1 MDVAF
6 GDYADMFYAQAQ
18 AQAKANKGKS
28 SLNLVVVA
36 DGYDAVA
43 NTMEVLA
50 LPGSGIVT
58 PKNLVGKT
66 VGTAPAEV
74 MPSNVQ
80 GMPYSLETV
89 ATQSVLSNDNVKPSS
104 TTWQPV
110 AAATVADPRAGEPS
124 GGRDPGHRAHHLRGG
139 VAAGRGPGA

>member
-28 SLNLVVVA
+28 SLSLVVVA

-43 NTMEVLA
+43 NTMEMLA

-89 ATQSVLSNDNVKPSS
+89 ATQRVLSNDNVKRPALTGSRCRRHS
-104 TTWQPV
+104 
-110 AAATVADPRAGEPS
+110 R
-124 GGRDPGHRAHHLRGG
+124 
-139 VAAGRGPGA
+139 